1 MRQMRIAARFFSL
14 LREAPRTG
22 ARLALLMMASALAVQ
37 AQSSPALAPPP
48 APPPPETPCR
58 YHLVY
63 AADGATTVQ
72 VSVECTGVAPGRATF
87 VMPRAVP
94 MGYGEQPYDRYVRE
108 LRAFSTTGTPFKV
121 EREARDSSPTVAARP
136 VAPEDAPRWRLEPPP
151 IGGVTLGRVEYE
163 VDLAAMERD
172 ILSAADTSKVRPG
185 YAGILGYSV
194 FGYIEGHE
202 DKSIKLEIS
211 APEGWPAFTTLAPQ
225 APAAVGSV
233 TAAASDFYA
242 LADSQ
247 ILLGPRFEL
256 RRTEANGDA
265 ADVPLFVAVYGEGPA
280 DMARITTEAEVTL
293 ERIMDYF
300 GAPDFLHYTVH
311 MELLKPVSE
320 RHRYFFSM
328 EHLNSS
334 TFYLGHESGIRA
346 DSPAAEVSR
355 VRSIFAHHFAH
366 AWIPKRAY
374 GAGYF
379 PHLWETAPVLDT
391 IWFSEGFA
399 QYAALDALADAS
411 GAEAGV
417 FRGRGVQRRFRAT
430 LGEVPPFML
439 RLPLVELS
447 RIASTRYAEDFRL
460 GRATYSRGGLM
471 AAEMDDDIRASTNG
485 QKRLRDALRHL
496 VKWSRRERRAF
507 RIEELPAI
515 FQEATGVD
523 TRYILEKWLAPYSP
537 EQKRAASPQ

>member
-1 MRQMRIAARFFSL
+1 MRDMRCAARFFSL
-14 LREAPRTG
+14 TREAARLG
-22 ARLALLMMASALAVQ
+22 ASLALLLIAAAPAVQ
-37 AQSSPALAPPP
+37 AQSSPPP

-63 AADGATTVQ
+63 VADGATSVQ
-72 VSVECTGVAPGRATF
+72 VGLQCSGVPAGRVTF

-108 LRAFSTTGTPFKV
+108 LRAFGTGGEPFKV
-121 EREARDSSPTVAARP
+121 ERESRDSMPAGVAGP
-136 VAPEDAPRWRLEPPP
+136 VAPPDAPRWRLEPPS
-151 IGGVTLGRVEYE
+151 IAGVMLERIEYE

-172 ILSAADTSKVRPG
+172 ILSASDTSKVRPG
-185 YAGILGYSV
+185 YAGLLGYSV

-202 DKSIKLEIS
+202 DKAIKLEIS

-225 APAAVGSV
+225 APAAVS
-233 TAAASDFYA
+233 TATATASDFYA

-247 ILLGPRFEL
+247 ILLGPKFDL
-256 RRTEANGDA
+256 RRTEVNGDA
-265 ADVPLFVAVYGEGPA
+265 ADVPLFVAVYGEGAA
-280 DMARITTEAEVTL
+280 DVARITAEAEATL

-328 EHLNSS
+328 EHLNSA
-334 TFYLGHESGIRA
+334 TFYLDHESGLRA
-346 DSPAAEVSR
+346 ETAAPEVSR
-355 VRSIFAHHFAH
+355 VRYNFAHHFAH

-374 GAGYF
+374 GEGYF
-379 PHLWETAPVLDT
+379 PHLWETAPVLDS

-399 QYAALDALADAS
+399 QYAAIDALADALHD
-411 GAEAGV
+411 EASI
-417 FRGRGVQRRFRAT
+417 FRGRLVQRRFRAT
-430 LGEVPPFML
+430 LSEVPPFLL
-439 RLPLVELS
+439 RLPLVEVS
-447 RIASTRYAEDFRL
+447 RIASTRYSEDFRT
-460 GRATYSRGGLM
+460 GRAVFSRGGLM
-471 AAEMDDDIRASTNG
+471 ASEMDDYIRASTNG
-485 QKRLRDALRHL
+485 QKRLRDGLRHL

-523 TRYILEKWLAPYSP
+523 TRPILEKWLAPYP
-537 EQKRAASPQ
+537 PAQKQAASPQ

>member
-1 MRQMRIAARFFSL
+1 MGAPNMRDMGLAARFFL
-14 LREAPRTG
+14 LMREARRTG
-22 ARLALLMMASALAVQ
+22 AALVLLMMASVPEVQ
-37 AQSSPALAPPP
+37 AQSSPPLAPPP

-63 AADGATTVQ
+63 AADGATTVR
-72 VSVECTGVAPGRATF
+72 VSLECSGVAPGRATF

-108 LRAFSTTGTPFKV
+108 LRAFSTTGSPFKV
-121 EREARDSSPTVAARP
+121 DRETRDSTPAGAARP
-136 VAPEDAPRWRLEPPP
+136 APPEDAPRWRLEPPA
-151 IGGVTLGRVEYE
+151 IGGVRLGRVEYD

-202 DKSIKLEIS
+202 DKAIQVEIS

-225 APAAVGSV
+225 APAAVSSA

-247 ILLGPRFEL
+247 ILLGPKFDL
-256 RRTEANGDA
+256 RRTEVNGDA

-280 DMARITTEAEVTL
+280 DVARITTEAEVTL

-328 EHLNSS
+328 EHLNSA
-334 TFYLGHESGIRA
+334 TFYLDHESGLRA
-346 DSPAAEVSR
+346 ETAAPQVSR
-355 VRSIFAHHFAH
+355 TRSLFAHHFAH

-399 QYAALDALADAS
+399 QYAAIDALADAQHDQAS
-411 GAEAGV
+411 V
-417 FRGRGVQRRFRAT
+417 FRGRWVQHRFRAT
-430 LGEVPPFML
+430 LTEVPPFML

-447 RIASTRYAEDFRL
+447 RIASTRYSEDFRL

-471 AAEMDDDIRASTNG
+471 AAEMDDYIRASTNG
-485 QKRLRDALRHL
+485 QKRLR
-496 VKWSRRERRAF
+496 
-507 RIEELPAI
+507 
-515 FQEATGVD
+515 
-523 TRYILEKWLAPYSP
+523 
-537 EQKRAASPQ
+537 